1 MPVLSRLW
9 NNASARVT
17 RSLTTWPDAAGWRA
31 SLLAF
36 ALFSAFSIGFGFASG
51 FFTVTPTAMPPVKFA
66 SVMAILFF
74 FPGIFEELIFRGLV
88 LPHRSE
94 DRSPEQLRR
103 ALAISVVIFILW
115 HVVNAWLTFPVA
127 RPVFWD
133 LRFLT
138 IVAGLGWA
146 CGWAYLRT
154 GSLWPSVLIHWSI
167 VVIWKACLGGPVFFE

>member
-1 MPVLSRLW
+1 MRLVSHLLIT
-9 NNASARVT
+9 AVARIK
-17 RSLTTWPDAAGWRA
+17 RSLTTWPDPSGWRA
-31 SLLAF
+31 TWLVFCIFSLLA
-36 ALFSAFSIGFGFASG
+36 IGFGFGSG
-51 FFTVTPTAMPPVKFA
+51 FFSLLPTAMPPAKFA
-66 SVMAILFF
+66 MVMVILFF

-94 DRSPEQLRR
+94 GHSAERLRW

-127 RPVFWD
+127 RAVFWD
-133 LRFLT
+133 LRFIT

-146 CGWAYLRT
+146 CGWIYLRT